1 MILSRKLGMKRSK
14 RFHNILYHVLVCLFG
29 FLMIYP
35 LLWMVM
41 SSFKESSSIFR
52 ESYRLIPDTIH
63 FENYINGWKGF
74 GGYTFGVFFSNSFL
88 IAIIAT
94 IGAVFSSAIIAFG
107 FARLHF
113 RGQGFWFSCVMLT
126 MMLPFQVIMIP
137 QFLIFKQ
144 LGWVNTI
151 LPLTVPY
158 FFGQAF
164 FIFQNMQFIRG
175 IPAELDEAARIDG
188 CTYYGIFLR
197 IILPLIKPS
206 IVTTAIFSFMWR
218 WDDFFGALLYLNSPA
233 KYTLSIALKMFS
245 DPSSQSD
252 WGSMFAMSTL
262 SIIPIFL
269 IFLFFQKY
277 LVEGISTEGLKG

>member
-1 MILSRKLGMKRSK
+1 MKK
-14 RFHNILYHVLVCLFG
+14 KKQLHTILYHVLVCIFG
-29 FLMIYP
+29 FIMVYP

-52 ESYRLIPDTIH
+52 EAYILIPKSFH
-63 FENYINGWKGF
+63 LENYINGWKGF
-74 GGYTFGVFFSNSFL
+74 GGYTFGVFFSNSFRV
-88 IAIIAT
+88 AVIAT
-94 IGAVFSSAIIAFG
+94 IGAVLSSAVIAFG
-107 FARLHF
+107 FARLRF
-113 RGQGFWFSCVMLT
+113 RGRNFWFSCVMLT
-126 MMLPFQVIMIP
+126 MMLPFQVVMIP
-137 QFLIFKQ
+137 QFLIFKK
-144 LGWVNTI
+144 LNWVNTI

-175 IPAELDEAARIDG
+175 IPTELDEAARIDG
-188 CTYYGIFLR
+188 CSYYGIFTR

-218 WDDFFGALLYLNSPA
+218 WDDFFGALLYLNSPR

-245 DPSSQSD
+245 DPSAQSD
-252 WGSMFAMSTL
+252 WGGMFAMSAL

-277 LVEGISTEGLKG
+277 LVEGISTEGLKA

>member
-1 MILSRKLGMKRSK
+1 MSLSRKLGMKRSK

-137 QFLIFKQ
+137 QFLI
-144 LGWVNTI
+144 LIPTI
-151 LPLTVPY
+151 L
-158 FFGQAF
+158 
-164 FIFQNMQFIRG
+164 
-175 IPAELDEAARIDG
+175 
-188 CTYYGIFLR
+188 
-197 IILPLIKPS
+197 
-206 IVTTAIFSFMWR
+206 
-218 WDDFFGALLYLNSPA
+218 
-233 KYTLSIALKMFS
+233 
-245 DPSSQSD
+245 
-252 WGSMFAMSTL
+252 
-262 SIIPIFL
+262 
-269 IFLFFQKY
+269 
-277 LVEGISTEGLKG
+277 

>member
-1 MILSRKLGMKRSK
+1 MSLSRKLGMKRSK

-188 CTYYGIFLR
+188 
-197 IILPLIKPS
+197 
-206 IVTTAIFSFMWR
+206 
-218 WDDFFGALLYLNSPA
+218 
-233 KYTLSIALKMFS
+233 
-245 DPSSQSD
+245 
-252 WGSMFAMSTL
+252 
-262 SIIPIFL
+262 
-269 IFLFFQKY
+269 
-277 LVEGISTEGLKG
+277 

>member
-1 MILSRKLGMKRSK
+1 MQSSKAKCNNSRRKDGTYSCDDSNKKGIRKKDTKR
-14 RFHNILYHVLVCLFG
+14 
-29 FLMIYP
+29 
-35 LLWMVM
+35 
-41 SSFKESSSIFR
+41 
-52 ESYRLIPDTIH
+52 
-63 FENYINGWKGF
+63 
-74 GGYTFGVFFSNSFL
+74 
-88 IAIIAT
+88 IAT
-94 IGAVFSSAIIAFG
+94 ESFPTIDI
-107 FARLHF
+107 
-113 RGQGFWFSCVMLT
+113 
-126 MMLPFQVIMIP
+126 
-137 QFLIFKQ
+137 IFKQ